1 MATANFMT
9 IVIPQIFFPVKWISQ
24 KNRKEFG
31 LQFFGEKENPKLVP
45 MKKLSTF
52 LCFIIPVLFSCSP
65 EKKEHGLD
73 ISTDAAQILKGK
85 ALFEQQCSTCH
96 NFNEDAIG
104 PNLSG
109 LTRQIETQW
118 IRQFIKNPAAVIEAK
133 DPRAVELLAKYKS
146 QMPGFPDLNDQ
157 DIESLLSYLHTFETL
172 PIPISGDT
180 TANLIPEKVQD
191 SGIRLELEF
200 FTQLPASDSVPP
212 LAKMTKMEPIP
223 GTRRLFI
230 NDQRIGLYEVENQK
244 PALYLN
250 LKEKRPAMVS
260 KPGWA
265 TGVGSFA
272 FHPDFETNGLFYTS
286 HTEPGGTKPSDF
298 GYTDSLSVFMQWV
311 LTEWKADDP
320 KANVFKGTDREI
332 LRIDNASQAHG
343 MQELT
348 FNPNSKNGDPD
359 YGLLYI
365 GYGDGGT
372 AEKRFAAI
380 SNHQGKGIYSSIL
393 RIDPAG
399 KDGKN
404 GKYGIP
410 KINPFAG
417 KPGMAGEIIAYGFR
431 NPNRVFWDDKGNLH
445 ATDIGQHS
453 IEEINRIVP
462 GKFYGWPIREGA
474 FVINP
479 FGSFRAL
486 YPLPAD
492 DEKIGATYP
501 LIQLEHD
508 ETVAIIGGY
517 MVSEGPLKG
526 KFVFGDVPSGRLFFA
541 DLNESTSPTVKSWGV
556 TFEGKEISMKTLVN
570 HDRVD
575 LKFGID
581 ADQGVY
587 IMSKTEGKVYKIKA
601 D

>member
-1 MATANFMT
+1 MKNVLFTSLLSS
-9 IVIPQIFFPVKWISQ
+9 FF
-24 KNRKEFG
+24 
-31 LQFFGEKENPKLVP
+31 
-45 MKKLSTF
+45 
-52 LCFIIPVLFSCSP
+52 LFSCAP
-65 EKKEHGLD
+65 DKIEFGTN
-73 ISTDAAQILKGK
+73 ISTDASQILKGK
-85 ALFEQQCSTCH
+85 AIFEKQCSTCH

-109 LTRQIETQW
+109 LTRQVETDW
-118 IRQFIKNPAAVIEAK
+118 IREFIKNPAKAIEAK
-133 DPRAVELLAKYKS
+133 DPRAIELLAKYKS
-146 QMPGFPDLNDQ
+146 QMPGFPDLSTQ
-157 DIESLLSYLHTFETL
+157 DLEVLLSYLHTFETL

-180 TANLIPEKVQD
+180 TSNLIPEKIQD
-191 SGIRLELEF
+191 SGIRLELELF
-200 FTQLPASDSVPP
+200 AQLPASDSVSP

-223 GTRRLFI
+223 GTARLMI
-230 NDQRIGLYEVENQK
+230 NDQRVGLYEIVDQK
-244 PALYLN
+244 LVVFLPFLN
-250 LKEKRPAMVS
+250 YRPDMVS

-272 FHPDFETNGLFYTS
+272 FHPDFQSNGLFYTS
-286 HTEPGGTKPSDF
+286 HTEPGGTKKSDF

-320 KANVFKGTDREI
+320 KASVFKGTNREV

-348 FNPNSKNGDPD
+348 FNPNSKTGDPD

-380 SNHQGKGIYSSIL
+380 SNHKGAGIYSSIL

-399 KDGKN
+399 KN
-404 GKYGIP
+404 GVNGQYGIP

-417 KPGMAGEIIAYGFR
+417 VVGKAGEIVAYGFR
-431 NPNRVFWDDKGNLH
+431 NPNRVFWDEKGNLH

-453 IEEINRIVP
+453 IEEINTIEP
-462 GKFYGWPIREGA
+462 GKFYGWPIREGT
-474 FVINP
+474 FTINP

-492 DEKIGATYP
+492 DAKFGVTYP

-508 ETVAIIGGY
+508 ETVAVIGGY
-517 MVSEGPLKG
+517 IMPTGPLKG
-526 KFVFGDVPSGRLFFA
+526 KFVFGDIPSGRLFFA
-541 DLNESTSPTVKSWGV
+541 DLTETPHPVTKTWGI
-556 TFEGKEISMKTLVN
+556 TFGGKEVSMQTLVK

-581 ADQGVY
+581 AEKNVY
-587 IMSKTEGKVYKIKA
+587 VMSKTEGKIYRIK
-601 D
+601 

>member
-1 MATANFMT
+1 M
-9 IVIPQIFFPVKWISQ
+9 
-24 KNRKEFG
+24 E
-31 LQFFGEKENPKLVP
+31 
-45 MKKLSTF
+45 
-52 LCFIIPVLFSCSP
+52 
-65 EKKEHGLD
+65 
-73 ISTDAAQILKGK
+73 ISTDANQILNGK
-85 ALFEQQCSTCH
+85 ALFEKNCSTCH

-118 IRQFIKNPAAVIEAK
+118 IREFIKNPARAIEAK
-133 DPRAVELLAKYKS
+133 DPRAIELLAKYKT
-146 QMPGFPDLNDQ
+146 QMPGFPDLTDQ
-157 DIESLLSYLHTFETL
+157 EIDALLGYMHTFETL

-180 TANLIPEKVQD
+180 TSNLIPEKIQD

-200 FTQLPASDSVPP
+200 FAQLPASDSVPA

-223 GTRRLFI
+223 STKRLMI
-230 NDQRIGLYEVENQK
+230 NDQRIGLYELVGQK
-244 PALYLN
+244 PVLYLP
-250 LKEKRPAMVS
+250 LLDYRPDMVS

-272 FHPDFETNGLFYTS
+272 FHPDFESNGLFYTS
-286 HTEPGGTKPSDF
+286 HTEPGGTQKSDF

-320 KANVFKGTDREI
+320 SAAIFKGTNREV

-348 FNPNSKNGDPD
+348 FNPNSKKADED

-380 SNHQGKGIYSSIL
+380 SNHKGAGIYSSIL

-399 KDGKN
+399 KDGVN
-404 GKYGIP
+404 GQYGIP

-417 KPGMAGEIIAYGFR
+417 VPDKTGEIIAYGFR
-431 NPNRVFWDDKGNLH
+431 NPNRIFWDEKGVLY

-453 IEEINRIVP
+453 IEEINRIEE
-462 GKFYGWPIREGA
+462 GKFYGWPIREGT
-474 FVINP
+474 FSINP

-486 YPLPAD
+486 YPLSAE
-492 DEKIGATYP
+492 DEKFGVTYP

-508 ETVAIIGGY
+508 ETVAVIGGY
-517 MVSEGPLKG
+517 IMPSGPLKER
-526 KFVFGDVPSGRLFFA
+526 FVFGDIPSGRLFFA
-541 DLNESTSPTVKSWGV
+541 DLSETRPVAKTWGV
-556 TFEGKEISMKTLVN
+556 TFDGKEVSLQTLVN

-581 ADQGVY
+581 TEKNVY
-587 IMSKTEGKVYKIKA
+587 IMSKTEGKIYRIK

>member
-1 MATANFMT
+1 
-9 IVIPQIFFPVKWISQ
+9 
-24 KNRKEFG
+24 
-31 LQFFGEKENPKLVP
+31 
-45 MKKLSTF
+45 MKKPEILVAF
-52 LCFIIPVLFSCSP
+52 LGLVLFACQS
-65 EKKEHGLD
+65 EKNDFGSE
-73 ISTDAAQILKGK
+73 ISSDASQILKGK
-85 ALFEQQCSTCH
+85 TLFEQQCSTCH

-109 LTRQIETQW
+109 LTRQVETQW
-118 IRQFIKNPAAVIEAK
+118 IRDFIKNPGAAIDAK
-133 DPRAVELLAKYKS
+133 DPRAVELLAKYKT
-146 QMPGFPDLNDQ
+146 QMPGFPALSDQ
-157 DIESLLSYLHTFETL
+157 DIDALLSYMHTFETL

-180 TANLIPEKVQD
+180 TSNLIPEKIQD
-191 SGIRLELEF
+191 SGIRLELELF
-200 FTQLPASDSVPP
+200 AQLPASDTVPP

-223 GTRRLFI
+223 GTPRLFI
-230 NDQRIGLYEVENQK
+230 NDQRIGLYEIENQK
-244 PALYLN
+244 PVLFLN

-286 HTEPGGTKPSDF
+286 HTEPGGTAPSDF

-311 LTEWKADDP
+311 LTEWKAEDP
-320 KANVFKGTDREI
+320 KAKVFKGTDREI

-348 FNPNSKNGDPD
+348 FNPYAKKGDAD
-359 YGLLYI
+359 FGLLYI

-399 KDGKN
+399 TDGKN

-410 KINPFAG
+410 KVNPFVG
-417 KPGMAGEIIAYGFR
+417 KPGLAGEVVAYGFR
-431 NPNRVFWDDKGNLH
+431 NPNRVFWDDQGNLH

-453 IEEINRIVP
+453 IEEINRIEP
-462 GKFYGWPIREGA
+462 GKFYGWPVREGT

-479 FGSFRAL
+479 FGSFRSL

-492 DEKIGATYP
+492 DAKFGVTYP

-508 ETVAIIGGY
+508 ETVAVIGGY

-526 KFVFGDVPSGRLFFA
+526 KFVFGDIPSGRLFFA
-541 DLNESTSPTVKSWGV
+541 DLTEKSPVVKTWGV
-556 TFEGKEISMKTLVN
+556 RFGGNEVSMKTLVN

-581 ADQGVY
+581 AESNLY
-587 IMSKTEGKVYKIKA
+587 LMSKTEGKIFRIK
-601 D
+601 

>member
-1 MATANFMT
+1 MITK
-9 IVIPQIFFPVKWISQ
+9 IVKILAIGLISWACSSSQ
-24 KNRKEFG
+24 EERFG
-31 LQFFGEKENPKLVP
+31 
-45 MKKLSTF
+45 S
-52 LCFIIPVLFSCSP
+52 
-65 EKKEHGLD
+65 D
-73 ISTDAAQILKGK
+73 ISSDASQILKGRT
-85 ALFEQQCSTCH
+85 LFEKHCSTCH

-118 IRQFIKNPAAVIEAK
+118 IREFIKNPAVAIDAK

-146 QMPGFPDLNDQ
+146 QMPGFPDLSDQ
-157 DIESLLSYLHTFETL
+157 DIEVLLSYMHTFETL

-180 TANLIPEKVQD
+180 TSNLIPEKIQD

-200 FTQLPASDSVPP
+200 FAQLPASDAVPP

-223 GTRRLFI
+223 GTQRLMI
-230 NDQRIGLYEVENQK
+230 NDQRVGLYELVDQQ
-244 PALYLN
+244 PVLYLN
-250 LKEKRPAMVS
+250 LKEERPDMVS
-260 KPGWA
+260 KPGWG

-272 FHPDFETNGLFYTS
+272 FHPDFENNGLFYTA
-286 HTEPGGTKPSDF
+286 HTEPGGTQKSDF

-311 LTEWKADDP
+311 LTEWKTQDSKD
-320 KANVFKGTDREI
+320 KTFKGTDREI

-348 FNPNSKNGDPD
+348 FNPQSKKGDAD

-372 AEKRFAAI
+372 AEKRFAGI
-380 SNHQGKGIYSSIL
+380 SNHKGAGIYSSIL

-399 KDGKN
+399 KNGKN

-417 KPGMAGEIIAYGFR
+417 VPGKSGEIVAYGFR
-431 NPNRVFWDDKGNLH
+431 NPNRVFWDEKGNLH

-453 IEEINRIVP
+453 IEEINRIEP
-462 GKFYGWPIREGA
+462 GKFYGWPIREGT
-474 FVINP
+474 FGINP
-479 FGSFRAL
+479 FGSFRSL
-486 YPLPAD
+486 YPLPSD
-492 DEKIGATYP
+492 DKKYGVTYP

-517 MVSEGPLKG
+517 TMPYGPLKG
-526 KFVFGDVPSGRLFFA
+526 KFIFGDIPSGRLFFA
-541 DLNESTSPTVKSWGV
+541 DLNESSSPTVKTWGV
-556 TFEGKEISMKTLVN
+556 TFEGKEVSMQTLVN

-575 LKFGID
+575 LKFGVD
-581 ADQGVY
+581 AENNVY
-587 IMSKTEGKVYKIKA
+587 IMSKTEGKVYKIK
-601 D
+601 

>member
-1 MATANFMT
+1 M
-9 IVIPQIFFPVKWISQ
+9 
-24 KNRKEFG
+24 KN
-31 LQFFGEKENPKLVP
+31 
-45 MKKLSTF
+45 LSTALLF
-52 LCFIIPVLFSCSP
+52 SILVFFSCSP
-65 EKKEHGLD
+65 EKKEFGKE
-73 ISTDAAQILKGK
+73 ISTDASQILNGK
-85 ALFEQQCSTCH
+85 ALFEKHCSTCH

-118 IRQFIKNPAAVIEAK
+118 IREFIINPAKAIEAK
-133 DPRAVELLAKYKS
+133 DPRAIELLAKFKS
-146 QMPGFPDLNDQ
+146 QMPGFPDLTDQ
-157 DIESLLSYLHTFETL
+157 DIDALLSYLHTFETL

-180 TANLIPEKVQD
+180 TSNLIPEKIQD

-200 FTQLPASDSVPP
+200 FAQLPASDSVSP

-223 GTRRLFI
+223 GTNRLMI
-230 NDQRIGLYEVENQK
+230 NDQRIGIYELVEQN
-244 PALYLN
+244 PVLFLN
-250 LKEKRPAMVS
+250 LKEERPDMVS

-265 TGVGSFA
+265 TGVGSFT
-272 FHPDFETNGLFYTS
+272 FHPDFQANGLFYTS
-286 HTEPGGTKPSDF
+286 HTEPGGTQPSDF

-311 LTEWKADDP
+311 LTEWKAEDP
-320 KANVFKGTDREI
+320 RAGIFKGSEREI
-332 LRIDNASQAHG
+332 LRIDNSSQAHG

-348 FNPNSKNGDPD
+348 FNPNSKKGDAD

-380 SNHQGKGIYSSIL
+380 SNHRGAGIYSSIL

-410 KINPFAG
+410 KINPFAAVPG
-417 KPGMAGEIIAYGFR
+417 KSGEIVAYGFR
-431 NPNRVFWDDKGNLH
+431 NPNRIFWDEKGNLH

-453 IEEINRIVP
+453 IEEINRIEP
-462 GKFYGWPIREGA
+462 GKFYGWPIREGT
-474 FVINP
+474 FGINP

-486 YPLPAD
+486 YPLPSD
-492 DEKIGATYP
+492 DEKYGVTYP

-517 MVSEGPLKG
+517 TMPYGPLKG
-526 KFVFGDVPSGRLFFA
+526 KFIFGDIPSGRLFFA
-541 DLNESTSPTVKSWGV
+541 DLNESSSPTVKTWGI
-556 TFEGKEISMKTLVN
+556 TFEGKEVSMQTLVN

-581 ADQGVY
+581 AENNVY
-587 IMSKTEGKVYKIKA
+587 IMSKTEGKVYKIK
-601 D
+601 